1 MAASWRTGLRASF
14 ITWYPHCRR
23 SDTIAAALGACSHL
37 IHYLGFR
44 RPLHAPL
51 KYVLQTIATLR
62 ILWRERPEL
71 VLVAAPPIFAA
82 LPVLL
87 YASLVRDTRVVIDAH
102 TGIFEHRRWSW
113 LLPLTRVVFRRAD
126 AVIVTGR
133 HLAHLVESW
142 GARAVVIGTVPVVF
156 GPGQTPRPCNG
167 PRVVVVNSFAVDE
180 PLDELLEAAA
190 RQRQACFFVTGD
202 TALARRDWLEAKPE
216 NLTFTGFV
224 SEDEYTGLLR
234 AADAVVVLTT
244 HDHTMQRG
252 GYEAMALAK
261 PLVTSD
267 WPLLRQTF
275 SRGTVHVR
283 PIADE
288 IVAGITRALENRHSL
303 GAQMIALREEHEVTF
318 QARLAELRETVG
330 FTQPAAAPS
339 ALPVH
344 AV

>member
-1 MAASWRTGLRASF
+1 VRTSF

-23 SDTIAAALGACSHL
+23 SDTIAAALGASSHL

-44 RPLHAPL
+44 RPLHAPV
-51 KYVLQTIATLR
+51 KYVLQTVATLR
-62 ILWRERPEL
+62 ILRRERPDV

-87 YASLVRDTRVVIDAH
+87 YAWIAQDTRVVIDAH
-102 TGIFEHRRWSW
+102 TGVFAHRRWSW
-113 LLPLTRVVFRRAD
+113 LLPLTRAVFRQAD
-126 AVIVTGR
+126 AVIVTGG
-133 HLAHLVESW
+133 HLAHMVRSW

-156 GPGQTPRPCNG
+156 GPGRSPHPCNG

-180 PLDELLEAAA
+180 PLDELLQAAA
-190 RQRQACFFVTGD
+190 RLNQVCFFVTGD
-202 TALARRDWLEAKPE
+202 TALARREWLEGRPE
-216 NLTFTGFV
+216 NLSFTGFV
-224 SEDEYTGLLR
+224 SEQEYAGLLR

-252 GYEAMALAK
+252 GYEAMALGK

-267 WPLLRQTF
+267 WPLLRETF

-283 PIADE
+283 PVAAE
-288 IVAGITRALENRHSL
+288 IVAGIARALESRHSL
-303 GAQMIALREEHEVTF
+303 SGQMITLREEHEREF
-318 QARLAELRETVG
+318 QSRLAELKEAVG
-330 FTQPAAAPS
+330 FVEPARAS
-339 ALPVH
+339 SVLPAT